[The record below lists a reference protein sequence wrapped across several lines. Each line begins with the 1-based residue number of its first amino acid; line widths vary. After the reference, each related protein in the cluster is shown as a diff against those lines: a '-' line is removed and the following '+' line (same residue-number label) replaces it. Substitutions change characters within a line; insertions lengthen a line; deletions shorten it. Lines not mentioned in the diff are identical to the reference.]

1 MTVENEMTNIQ
12 PNARLKEQ
20 PESALPNSVAALK
33 VTLFDKQPE
42 ILAAMHDD
50 IAMARKS
57 IYLEIY
63 RFGNDYIGE
72 RFRDILAVKCRQGLT
87 VKLLLDSWGTP
98 PSPAF
103 FDPLTSNGG
112 EVKYFRKIKFF
123 VDFFTKNHRRNH
135 RKVLVIDDEISY
147 IGSPN
152 ITGYSV
158 NWREISLRIEG
169 PIAHLFKKTMLDSSK
184 LFDKYIFNKFSYKK
198 TIYYNGFEIIQDL
211 PSIYRQQ
218 IKKRYQKLITNA
230 TKEIIIET
238 PYFLPG
244 YKLRKNLAQAANR
257 GVKVVVIMPRHSDVK
272 IVDLLRDKYLKFF
285 YNNGLDMHFYTA
297 SNLHAKCMLVDKDIF
312 AVGSANFDYRSFR
325 YQHEIMLVGKQK
337 DIVEMVDLHLQE
349 SLKGCQPFNY
359 ESYLRRPL
367 IERAFGWMLLP
378 FRHLF

>member
-1 MTVENEMTNIQ
+1 MEQSANQ
-12 PNARLKEQ
+12 PNALKATLLDSQ
-20 PESALPNSVAALK
+20 P
-33 VTLFDKQPE
+33 D
-42 ILAAMHDD
+42 ILTSMHDD
-50 IAMARKS
+50 IAMAQKS

-63 RFGNDYIGE
+63 RIGYDYTGE

-87 VKLLLDSWGTP
+87 VKLLLDSWGTT

-103 FDPLTSNGG
+103 FEPITSNGG
-112 EVKYFRKIKFF
+112 EVRYFRKIKFF

-135 RKVLVIDDEISY
+135 RKVLVIDDEIAY

-152 ITGYSV
+152 ITGYST
-158 NWREISLRIEG
+158 NWREIALRLEG
-169 PIAHLFKKTMLDSSK
+169 PIALLFKKTFMDSSK
-184 LFDKYIFNKFSYKK
+184 LYDKYIFNKFSYKK
-198 TIYYNGFEIIQDL
+198 TIFYNGFEIIQDL

-244 YKLRKNLAQAANR
+244 FKLRRHLAQAANR
-257 GVKVVVIMPRHSDVK
+257 GVKVIVIMPRHSDVK

-285 YNNGLDMHFYTA
+285 YKNGLDMHFYTA
-297 SNLHAKCMLVDKDIF
+297 SNLHAKCMLVDKEIF

-325 YQHEIMLVGKQK
+325 YQHEIMLVGRQP
-337 DIVEMVDLHLQE
+337 DIVEMFDKHLQE

-359 ESYLRRPL
+359 VSYLRRPL
-367 IERAFGWMLLP
+367 IERIFGWMLLP